1 MKSIPTELLL
11 VIFRNLKSANLKSSM
26 QVCKSWYNLIHPLY
40 FEQVVLNESNIR
52 LIQSQFLKQPRN
64 YFKNGVFVKH
74 LKIQHDS
81 KEQWFTLQELVQ
93 LFIYLPNLIVFDA
106 TASHH
111 FLYYMEC
118 LANNKLRGPKL
129 EQIPCDMHEASFL
142 LNLAA
147 CYNFRHSIT
156 KLKTVYSSLDQQDDA
171 QFVHVLGGFSK
182 LTHLDVYNETI
193 GSQLTPFDI
202 QAVCPQLVQFKYFIE
217 DFVMD
222 SFNRTDTRCAKDM
235 KRLELNIP
243 DLSRTYIDYITSFR
257 QLQLDT
263 LCIHLQRVDLRH
275 CIDQVGLDTVL
286 YLAAYLSQIK
296 NSRITFCH
304 ALQEYE
310 PESSGVK
317 MTQFYKILSK
327 IKGTRPT
334 YCTATFDDFYP
345 NETEITVK
353 ENSHLYFKYGLDYE
367 DYFYDEDCFVAQVVL
382 PDKQRSVLGPDMI
395 HQLNFTI
402 RLENEGTLCHV
413 LKYALTNC
421 PHLQRFTLEN
431 NNCQIFGLPHQQL
444 DYPTSMTLHQVVKK
458 IKCVGMTLSH
468 RILDLLSRYL
478 PAVQEIVSELG
489 DENYNNFSN
498 IKNNDIVLDLS
509 GLKQLRSFCLDIRTI
524 VNTRVVFRQLFLRLK
539 YYGKQ
544 DVYFSIQ
551 RNNGGYCFVPVTFG
565 VVQQMKNA
573 SVCMVSILCHD
584 VEEIVLTCGNNNVI
598 AKIQCVTKGGVSI
611 QD

>member
-11 VIFRNLKSANLKSSM
+11 VIFRNLKSPNLKSSM

-40 FEQVVLNESNIR
+40 FEQVVLNESNIH
-52 LIQSQFLKQPRN
+52 LIKAQLKQPH
-64 YFKNGVFVKH
+64 YFKNGVFTKH
-74 LKIQHDS
+74 LKIHHDS
-81 KEQWFTLQELVQ
+81 KTEWFTVQELIQ

-118 LANNKLRGPKL
+118 LANNKLRDGPRL
-129 EQIPCDMHEASFL
+129 EQIPCDMHETSFL

-156 KLKTVYSSLDQQDDA
+156 KLKTVYSSLEQQGDA
-171 QFVHVLGGFSK
+171 QFVHVLSGFDK

-222 SFNRTDTRCAKDM
+222 SSKRTDKRSGKDM

-243 DLSRTYIDYITSFR
+243 NLSRTYIDYVTSFR
-257 QLQLDT
+257 QRQLDS

-275 CIDQVGLDTVL
+275 CIDQVGLDTIL
-286 YLAAYLSQIK
+286 YLASYLSQIK
-296 NSRITFCH
+296 TSRITFCH

-310 PESSGVK
+310 PDPSGLK
-317 MTQFYKILSK
+317 MTQFYKILSN
-327 IKGTRPT
+327 IKGARPM

-345 NETEITVK
+345 NETEINIK
-353 ENSHLYFKYGLDYE
+353 DNSQLYFKYGLDYE
-367 DYFYDEDCFVAQVVL
+367 DYFYDDDCFAAQVVL
-382 PDKQRSVLGPDMI
+382 PDKQKSVLGPDMI

-402 RLENEGTLCHV
+402 RLENEDTLCHV

-421 PHLQRFTLEN
+421 PHLQQFTLEN
-431 NNCQIFGLPHQQL
+431 NNCQIFGSPRRA
-444 DYPTSMTLHQVVKK
+444 DYPTSMTLHQVIKK
-458 IKCVGMTLSH
+458 IKFVGMTLSSCIFE
-468 RILDLLSRYL
+468 ILSLYL
-478 PAVQEIVSELG
+478 PGVEEISSELG
-489 DENYNNFSN
+489 DEHYNNFSN
-498 IKNNDIVLDLS
+498 IKNNNMVLDLN
-509 GLKQLRSFCLDIRTI
+509 GLKQLRSFCLDIRTV
-524 VNTRVVFRQLFLRLK
+524 VNTRSVFRQLFIRLK

-551 RNNGGYCFVPVTFG
+551 HNNGAYCFVPVTVG
-565 VVQQMKNA
+565 VVQQVKNT
-573 SVCMVSILCHD
+573 SVCMVSILCRNI
-584 VEEIVLTCGNNNVI
+584 EEIVLTCGNNNVI
-598 AKIQCVTKGGVSI
+598 AKIQCVTKGGVLKE
-611 QD
+611 D

>member
-1 MKSIPTELLL
+1 
-11 VIFRNLKSANLKSSM
+11 M

-52 LIQSQFLKQPRN
+52 LIKSQLLKQSRNNN
-64 YFKNGVFVKH
+64 YFKNGFFIKH
-74 LKIQHDS
+74 LKIHHDT
-81 KEQWFTLQELVQ
+81 KDQCFTLQELVQ

-118 LANNKLRGPKL
+118 LANNTLRGPRL

-156 KLKTVYSSLDQQDDA
+156 KLKTVYSSLDQQGDA
-171 QFVHVLGGFSK
+171 QFVQVLSGFAK

-222 SFNRTDTRCAKDM
+222 SFINRREKGCAKDM

-263 LCIHLQRVDLRH
+263 LCVHLQRVDLRN

-286 YLAAYLSQIK
+286 YLATYLSQIK

-310 PESSGVK
+310 PESSGLK

-327 IKGTRPT
+327 IKGARPT

-345 NETEITVK
+345 NETEIKVTD
-353 ENSHLYFKYGLDYE
+353 NSQLYFKYGLDYE
-367 DYFYDEDCFVAQVVL
+367 DYFYDDDCFVAQVVL
-382 PDKQRSVLGPDMI
+382 PDKQRSMLGPDVI
-395 HQLNFTI
+395 NQLNFTI
-402 RLENEGTLCHV
+402 RLENEDTLCQV

-421 PHLQRFTLEN
+421 PHLQQFTLEN
-431 NNCQIFGLPHQQL
+431 NNCQIFGSPRRPHQQL

-458 IKCVGMTLSH
+458 IKFVGMTLSH
-468 RILDLLSRYL
+468 RILDLLSLYL

-489 DENYNNFSN
+489 DEHYNSFSN

-509 GLKQLRSFCLDIRTI
+509 RLKQLSSFCLDIKTI
-524 VNTRVVFRQLFLRLK
+524 VNTRLVFRQLLVRLK

-551 RNNGGYCFVPVTFG
+551 HNNGGYCFVPVTFG
-565 VVQQMKNA
+565 VVQQLKNV
-573 SVCMVSILCHD
+573 SVCMLSILCYD
-584 VEEIVLTCGNNNVI
+584 VDEIVLTCGNNNVI
-598 AKIQCVTKGGVSI
+598 AKIQCVTKGAVAC
-611 QD
+611 